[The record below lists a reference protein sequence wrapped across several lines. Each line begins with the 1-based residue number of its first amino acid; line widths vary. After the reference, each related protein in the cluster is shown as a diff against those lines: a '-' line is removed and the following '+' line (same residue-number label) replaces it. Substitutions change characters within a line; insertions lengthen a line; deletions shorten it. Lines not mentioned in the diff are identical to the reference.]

1 MIDMDAVATIW
12 LREMKLYVRARS
24 RLVGSIATPFFWL
37 AFVGIGFRSAFR
49 LDLPT
54 DYLAFMTPGIL
65 GMSLLFSSMFSGLSV
80 LWDRQFGF
88 LKEIL
93 VAPVSRTAVVVGKTL
108 GGATISTLQGMMIL
122 ALSMLMGVELSGAGG
137 VLLAMLFMLLISAS
151 FISLGIAFAS
161 RMEDPHG
168 FQLIM
173 GFIVMPIFFLS
184 GALFPIDRLP
194 LWLKTL
200 SYLDPLSY
208 GVDGLRGAL
217 IGISQFS
224 LLTDITA
231 VLAFLALTTFI
242 GSYLFRSAM

>member
-1 MIDMDAVATIW
+1 MGAVATIW

-37 AFVGIGFRSAFR
+37 AFVGVGFRSAFR

-54 DYLAFMTPGIL
+54 DYLTFMAPGII

-93 VAPVSRTAVVVGKTL
+93 VSPVSRTSVVVGKTL
-108 GGATISTLQGMMIL
+108 GGATISTLQGMLIL
-122 ALSMLMGVELSGAGG
+122 ALSIPMGVKLSGIGG
-137 VLLAMLFMLLISAS
+137 IFLAMIFMLLISAS

-161 RMEDPHG
+161 RMDDPHG

-173 GFIVMPIFFLS
+173 GFIIMPIFFLS

-194 LWLKTL
+194 LWLKAL
-200 SYLDPLSY
+200 SILDPLSY

-217 IGISQFS
+217 IGVSQFS
-224 LLTDITA
+224 LLTDLAA
-231 VLAFLALTTFI
+231 VLSFLVLTTI
-242 GSYLFRSAM
+242 VGSYLFKSAI